1 VTRTNGQ
8 LACSLAGAYAL
19 FAKAFRGPR
28 SRFWPRMTATGL
40 TLGAV
45 ALTLEPGLRRTR
57 IRARD
62 VVLGAAAAAG
72 LYGIFQAGDR
82 IARRVM
88 PAGSEE
94 IGSIYALR
102 ELRPPAELAV
112 RLGLV
117 IAPTEEL
124 FWRGF
129 VQRSLAAGV
138 GPWPGAILGAAAY
151 GGAHLA
157 TGNLTLTGAAGI
169 AGAYWATLA
178 AAGFPMGALI
188 VSHILWDIW
197 IFLVAPTG
205 GPRVNR
211 ARPSTPVP
219 A

>member
-1 VTRTNGQ
+1 
-8 LACSLAGAYAL
+8 
-19 FAKAFRGPR
+19 
-28 SRFWPRMTATGL
+28 MTATGL
-40 TLGAV
+40 ALAAV
-45 ALTLEPGLRRTR
+45 ALTFEPGLRRTKV
-57 IRARD
+57 RARD
-62 VVLGAAAAAG
+62 VALGAAAAAG

-82 IARRVM
+82 IARRFM
-88 PAGSEE
+88 PDGTGE
-94 IGSIYALR
+94 IDSIYALR
-102 ELRPPAELAV
+102 ELRPPAELAA

-117 IAPTEEL
+117 IAPSEEL

-151 GGAHLA
+151 GGAHVL
-157 TGNLTLTGAAGI
+157 TGNVTLTGAAGV

-188 VSHILWDIW
+188 MSHIFWDIW

-205 GPRVNR
+205 EPSRNR
-211 ARPSTPVP
+211 PRPSPPVP